1 MKRRHDEE
9 EADEDDEEE
18 AQLDLAAAAAA
29 DEGDEQTFTHS
40 PVMLDEVLAHLLPPG
55 RAGAPV
61 LYDLTLGLGG
71 HLRAFLERAPDA
83 RAFGLD
89 ADPLAIERTRRALE
103 ASPGAPDVAGRVTLA
118 HASLRE
124 VGRVARER
132 GWPAPTAVLMD
143 LGLSSPQI
151 EQASRGFSYRRE
163 GPLDM
168 RFDPTQGMTACDLL
182 HALPSSQLAEKIA
195 VLGDEPNAMDIVR
208 LIKRRL
214 PVTTTTQLSAI
225 VLEAYGKRHSR
236 VHPARRVF
244 QALRMM
250 VNDEVAAIEEGVW
263 DSIELL
269 APGGRIGVISF
280 HSGEDRAVKDV
291 MRNAVRRKLLKIVT
305 RRPARPSEREAFQN
319 QRARSA
325 KLRVGER
332 TGLPLGGGPV

>member
-1 MKRRHDEE
+1 MKRQQRDDDADDDAEDER
-9 EADEDDEEE
+9 
-18 AQLDLAAAAAA
+18 LDLALAASAT
-29 DEGDEQTFTHS
+29 DDGDEQVFTHA
-40 PVMLDEVLAHLLPPG
+40 PVMLDEVLEHLLPPG

-71 HLRAFLERAPDA
+71 HLRAFLERAPEA

-89 ADPLAIERTRRALE
+89 ADPLAIERTRRALD
-103 ASPGAPDVAGRVTLA
+103 ATSPGAPGGLGARATLE

-168 RFDPTQGMTACDLL
+168 RFDPTQGMTASDLL
-182 HALPSSQLAEKIA
+182 HALPSAELAEKIA
-195 VLGDEPNAMDIVR
+195 VLGDEPHAMDIVR

-214 PVTTTTQLSAI
+214 PVETTTQLAAI
-225 VLEAYGKRHSR
+225 VLEAYGRRQSR
-236 VHPARRVF
+236 VHPARRIF

-269 APGGRIGVISF
+269 APGGRLGVISF

-291 MRNAVRRKLLKIVT
+291 MRNGARRGLLKIVT
-305 RRPARPSEREAFQN
+305 RRPARPGERECFQN

-332 TGLPLGGGPV
+332 TSAPV